1 MIYEQ
6 IAMERLRPIDINQPG
21 HAQRHHGPSG
31 PACAALPSAAP
42 IKPVLRKIA
51 RNALVPLSESLR
63 LPGALVA
70 RNIVGI

>member
-6 IAMERLRPIDINQPG
+6 IAMERLRPIDKNQPG
-21 HAQRHHGPSG
+21 HAQRHHDPSG

-51 RNALVPLSESLR
+51 QWLVPLPKPFDYGR
-63 LPGALVA
+63 ACCA
-70 RNIVGI
+70 